1 MKNSKNKLASI
12 LYVISFT
19 ALRFFQLFILLN
31 IITEFITTDGKYGDP
46 KNGGEYYFG
55 SHHSIGYTIPVS
67 LGQNGKEVKYSETN
81 KNQKIAIEFNK
92 LSSSKYDE
100 SGDLILSTY
109 DVINY
114 IPEGEMK
121 FENLEYYYSATEE
134 TNINIKTSS
143 PFINFLLG
151 FRYYLTMFF
160 HLIIV
165 FYITK
170 IFKTLKN
177 DRFFLM
183 EISKYLNIIGLVV
196 MLKEITRISY
206 YFLIDKNIIELIR
219 LRNHKIFDGIS
230 FNSIFNFT
238 LTPLIIGLSLL
249 FLASIFKRGYYLQQ
263 ENDLTI

>member
-1 MKNSKNKLASI
+1 M
-12 LYVISFT
+12 
-19 ALRFFQLFILLN
+19 RFFQLFILLN
-31 IITEFITTDGKYGDP
+31 IITEFITTDGKYSDP
-46 KNGGEYYFG
+46 KNGRKYSFG
-55 SHHSIGYTIPVS
+55 SDHSKGYIIPVS

-81 KNQKIAIEFNK
+81 KNQKIAIQFNE
-92 LSSSKYDE
+92 LSSSQYNK
-100 SGDLILSTY
+100 SGDLVGSTY
-109 DVINY
+109 KVINY

-121 FENLEYYYSATEE
+121 FENLEYSYSPTEE
-134 TNINIKTSS
+134 TNINVKTSS
-143 PFINFLLG
+143 PLINFYLG

-177 DRFFLM
+177 DRFFLL

-219 LRNHKIFDGIS
+219 LRNNKIFDGMYL
-230 FNSIFNFT
+230 NNIFSFT
-238 LTPLIIGLSLL
+238 LTPFIIGLSLL